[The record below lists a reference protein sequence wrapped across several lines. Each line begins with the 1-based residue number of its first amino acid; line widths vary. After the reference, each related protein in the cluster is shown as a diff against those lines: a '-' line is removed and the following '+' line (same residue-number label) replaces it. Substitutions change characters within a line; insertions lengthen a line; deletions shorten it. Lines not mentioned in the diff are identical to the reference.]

1 METTEYKNF
10 KFWDYTYFSKDLS
23 NKLKIFFN
31 NHSSR
36 YNSEIFHR
44 ELLEF
49 IELLDKISDS
59 DNLSRKELE
68 ELEPEIE
75 RCFSWYGKNYLKF
88 WC

>member
-1 METTEYKNF
+1 METVETENF
-10 KFWDYTYFSKDLS
+10 NFWDYTYFAKDLS
-23 NKLKIFFN
+23 VKLKIFYK

-36 YNSEIFHR
+36 YNSENFHR

-59 DNLSRKELE
+59 DNLPRKELE
-68 ELEPEIE
+68 ELKPEIE
-75 RCFSWYGKNYLKF
+75 RSFSWYGKNYLKF